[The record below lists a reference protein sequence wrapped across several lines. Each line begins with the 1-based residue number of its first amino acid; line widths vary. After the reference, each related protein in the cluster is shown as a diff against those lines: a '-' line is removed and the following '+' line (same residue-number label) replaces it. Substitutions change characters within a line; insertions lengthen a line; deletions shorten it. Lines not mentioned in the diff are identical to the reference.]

1 MSTFSSR
8 SSEIQNPFFVFLLSD
23 FSKTTPFFVKS
34 PLRTLVTAG
43 LSRIIGS
50 NSAFHPPDC
59 PRCEKPET
67 ARTAGRSGRAGEA
80 LSPALSPALLSSA
93 SRSLGKRPKFRPFPS
108 GGVHGRLAAE
118 SRTQRLTGGNGAF
131 VLSAQ
136 LWPDFRLR
144 RLMLFHHVE

>member
-8 SSEIQNPFFVFLLSD
+8 SSEIQNPFFVLLLSD

-34 PLRTLVTAG
+34 PLRTLATAG
-43 LSRIIGS
+43 LSPVVGS
-50 NSAFHPPDC
+50 NGACPPPDC

-80 LSPALSPALLSSA
+80 LSPALSPASLSLA
-93 SRSLGKRPKFRPFPS
+93 SRSLGKRPKSCPLPS

-118 SRTQRLTGGNGAF
+118 SRTQRLTGGNGGYIC
-131 VLSAQ
+131 
-136 LWPDFRLR
+136 
-144 RLMLFHHVE
+144 

>member
-34 PLRTLVTAG
+34 PLRTLATAG
-43 LSRIIGS
+43 LSPIIGS

-80 LSPALSPALLSSA
+80 LSPALSPASLSSA
-93 SRSLGKRPKFRPFPS
+93 SRPLGKRPKSRLFLR
-108 GGVHGRLAAE
+108 GGVHGRPPAE
-118 SRTQRLTGGNGAF
+118 SRTQRLTGGNGGVCF
-131 VLSAQ
+131 CQHNWGPIPGSAS
-136 LWPDFRLR
+136 
-144 RLMLFHHVE
+144 